1 MADTQQAPRMLEEAS
16 PEHGSIDSAKEALLS
31 LMEPEEETPVTSE
44 AEPAEEDESTEEI
57 QDEPL
62 EAEEEEEDVE
72 ESSEEEFEEESQE
85 EEEPLY
91 AVRVNGEEHEVNL
104 DELVKGYSRQSDYTK
119 KTPELAEQRKQF
131 EDGTQKYQTELEQI
145 QHERQQ
151 YLSVLQGYIEKNSGL
166 EKFGNINWEE
176 LRDFD
181 PMEYVSKREEY
192 REAKEK
198 IQEAKDQY
206 DQAKSKQEVTNRQHY
221 QEALNKEHA
230 LMVAKMPDW
239 GVPEK
244 QSKIA
249 QNIRTYAETQGFSA
263 EELNS
268 LIDHRSLLVLTKAM
282 EYDKLKSSNPKAKK
296 IKNAPRVVRSG
307 KGTTKS
313 SSNRSKRAA
322 QMERLR
328 ETGHVDDSVSL
339 FEDFV
344 EL

>member
-1 MADTQQAPRMLEEAS
+1 MADTQQAPQMLE
-16 PEHGSIDSAKEALLS
+16 PLLPDQGSIDSAQEALLG
-31 LMEPEEETPVTSE
+31 LMESEEETPETLE
-44 AEPAEEDESTEEI
+44 AEPVEESESTEEI
-57 QDEPL
+57 QDNL
-62 EAEEEEEDVE
+62 AETEEEDVD

-91 AVRVNGEEHEVNL
+91 SVRVNGEEQEVNL

-119 KTPELAEQRKQF
+119 KTQELAEQRKQF
-131 EDGTQKYQTELEQI
+131 EDGSVKYKAELDQI

-151 YLSVLQGYIEKNSGL
+151 YLSVLSGYIEKNSGL
-166 EKFGNINWEE
+166 EKFSNINWEE

-181 PMEYVSKREEY
+181 PMEYVSKREEF

-198 IQEAKDQY
+198 IQEAKGQY
-206 DQAKSKQEVTNRQHY
+206 EEAQKKQESSHRQSY
-221 QEALNKEHA
+221 QEALHKEHA
-230 LMVAKMPDW
+230 SMVEKMPDW

-249 QNIRTYAETQGFSA
+249 QNLRTYAESQGFST

-268 LIDHRSLLVLTKAM
+268 LIDHRSLLVLTKSM

-296 IKNAPRVVRSG
+296 IKNAPRVARSG
-307 KGTTKS
+307 KGTAKS
-313 SSNRSKRAA
+313 SNDRAKRAA
-322 QMERLR
+322 QMKRLR
-328 ETGHVDDSVSL
+328 ETGHVDDSVRL

>member
-1 MADTQQAPRMLEEAS
+1 MADKQQAPQMLEPLKSE
-16 PEHGSIDSAKEALLS
+16 PGSIVSAQEALLG
-31 LMEPEEETPVTSE
+31 LMESEEETPETLE
-44 AEPAEEDESTEEI
+44 AEPAEENESTEEI
-57 QDEPL
+57 QDESS

-72 ESSEEEFEEESQE
+72 ESSEVEFEEESQE

-91 AVRVNGEEHEVNL
+91 AVRVNGEEQEVNF

-119 KTPELAEQRKQF
+119 KTQELAEQRKQL
-131 EDGTQKYQTELEQI
+131 EDGTQKYQLELEQI

-181 PMEYVSKREEY
+181 PMEYVSKREEF

-198 IQEAKDQY
+198 IQEAKGQY
-206 DQAKSKQEVTNRQHY
+206 EEAQSKQEVTNRQSY

-230 LMVAKMPDW
+230 SMVAKMPDW

-249 QNIRTYAETQGFSA
+249 QNLRTYAETQGFSA

-282 EYDKLKSSNPKAKK
+282 EYDRLKSSNPKAKK
-296 IKNAPRVVRSG
+296 VKNVPKVVRSG
-307 KGTTKS
+307 KGTEKS
-313 SSNRSKRAA
+313 TNDRVKRTA
-322 QMERLR
+322 QMKRLK
-328 ETGHVDDSVSL
+328 ETGHLDDSVRL

>member
-1 MADTQQAPRMLEEAS
+1 MADKQQAPQMLEPLK
-16 PEHGSIDSAKEALLS
+16 PEQGSIDSAQEALLG
-31 LMEPEEETPVTSE
+31 LMESQEETPETLE
-44 AEPAEEDESTEEI
+44 AEPVEESESTEEI
-57 QDEPL
+57 QDESS
-62 EAEEEEEDVE
+62 ETEEEEEDVE

-91 AVRVNGEEHEVNL
+91 AVRVNGEEQEVNL
-104 DELVKGYSRQSDYTK
+104 DELVKGYSRQSDYTR
-119 KTPELAEQRKQF
+119 KTQELAEQRKQL
-131 EDGTQKYQTELEQI
+131 EDGTQKYQSELEQI

-181 PMEYVSKREEY
+181 PMEYVSKREEF

-198 IQEAKDQY
+198 IQEAKSQY
-206 DQAKSKQEVTNRQHY
+206 EEAQSKQEVTNKQSY

-230 LMVAKMPDW
+230 SMVAKMPDW

-249 QNIRTYAETQGFSA
+249 QNLRTYAETQGFSA

-282 EYDKLKSSNPKAKK
+282 EYDRLKSSNPKSKK
-296 IKNAPRVVRSG
+296 IKNVPKVVRSG
-307 KGTTKS
+307 KGTEKS
-313 SSNRSKRAA
+313 TNDRVKRTA
-322 QMERLR
+322 QMKRLR
-328 ETGHVDDSVSL
+328 GTGRLDDASAL
-339 FEDFV
+339 LEDFIDI
-344 EL
+344 